1 MHGGAENGCNLRDP
15 GRPRRCAWGR
25 AVLRLGASLQL
36 LPEIALKFGAA
47 LQKRYRHID
56 SQYHFCINPQQN
68 ETFGSILLTI
78 NRGASSEKSGNFSSM
93 SCSANRLRG
102 GGDSQPASKE
112 PALTLAKAFFA
123 SYDASLATAIPAS
136 GATAAA
142 LTDGCSLHNG
152 YSKALGVSDYD
163 ADTLRVAS
171 RQFDIGSI
179 RSAIT
184 VTDDR
189 TITNPNNTV
198 RREIDVQYVIDY
210 RDGTKDEKATQT
222 LITGSSAGST
232 LADGSACAASQD
244 SADLRFFGN
253 RKIANTFVNASNERE
268 ERYQLATGLVIA
280 PKLFYNRYITLGV
293 RDPAKIATY
302 ATISGPGLT
311 SAPGVPATF
320 KMVSP
325 RLLRD
330 DPLFAGK
337 VGNFVDWRDTDTFR
351 ICRTPTGG
359 LAAADVADCVTNGA
373 ATDRFGHFGA
383 TDPLVQ
389 DTAFNALGITAGGVY
404 TVKLYAG
411 TGWKTVNGQ
420 AAETPIATYTRTLE
434 NLPMSTVTLAATMG
448 GGGSASAPATGV
460 SSPIPGA
467 SAPTP
472 VASAPTPVASAPLPP
487 NFPKF
492 VTSSMTVLDIATNV
506 RNKTAFSTDLTWIAP
521 VAMPDGRKTGLNLL
535 YSFEQGR
542 ASSGAT
548 FNPASRQFSPS
559 YPASTATAATL
570 NVPAPVPA
578 LVSPTYFEAAL
589 EYTNRNGNYI
599 KSVLRLQ

>member
-1 MHGGAENGCNLRDP
+1 M
-15 GRPRRCAWGR
+15 
-25 AVLRLGASLQL
+25 
-36 LPEIALKFGAA
+36 
-47 LQKRYRHID
+47 
-56 SQYHFCINPQQN
+56 
-68 ETFGSILLTI
+68 
-78 NRGASSEKSGNFSSM
+78 
-93 SCSANRLRG
+93 
-102 GGDSQPASKE
+102 

-142 LTDGCSLHNG
+142 LTDGCSLNNG

-184 VTDDR
+184 VTDER
-189 TITNPNNTV
+189 TTTNANNTV

-210 RDGTKDEKATQT
+210 LDGTKDEKATQT
-222 LITGSSAGST
+222 LITGSSSGST

-253 RKIANTFVNASNERE
+253 RKIANTFVTASNEVEDRVL
-268 ERYQLATGLVIA
+268 LATGLFATPAVT
-280 PKLFYNRYITLGV
+280 YNRYIRLGV
-293 RDPAKIATY
+293 SDPAKIATY

-337 VGNFVDWRDTDTFR
+337 VGNFVDWRDTDTFKF
-351 ICRTPTGG
+351 CRTPTGIP
-359 LAAADVADCVTNGA
+359 AAADVADCVANGA
-373 ATDRFGHFGA
+373 TTDRFGHFGA
-383 TDPLVQ
+383 TDPVVQ
-389 DTAFNALGITAGGVY
+389 DAAFNALGITKGGVY

-411 TGWKTVNGQ
+411 IGWKTVNGQ
-420 AAETPIATYTRTLE
+420 AVETPIATYTRTLE
-434 NLPMSTVTLAATMG
+434 NLPMNTAALL
-448 GGGSASAPATGV
+448 GGSSGGTV
-460 SSPIPGA
+460 
-467 SAPTP
+467 
-472 VASAPTPVASAPLPP
+472 VE
-487 NFPKF
+487 PKF
-492 VTSSMTVLDIATNV
+492 PHSPTSSMTVSDIATNL
-506 RNKTAFSTDLTWIAP
+506 RNKTAFSTNLTWIAP
-521 VAMPDGRKTGLNLL
+521 VAMPDGRKTGLSLL

-578 LVSPTYFEAAL
+578 LVTPTYFEAGP

-599 KSVLRLQ
+599 KRVLRLQ